1 MRDLIRQIVQGYKS
15 LKLASQDEGYVL
27 FIGEE
32 PDTKQPVAIKILP
45 RTLSNDPQIA
55 KRFDGL
61 ARTIRQLNHPN
72 IATVRSVG
80 EQAGLPY
87 MVTRIVE
94 GAQPL
99 ASKLDQ
105 PWAVDQAADVVAQV
119 GQALEHA
126 YNKGIVHGSL
136 SPDNIAVQN
145 NGKVQVSDLGLGSL
159 LDLVGGP
166 VKRAMSPY
174 LAPER
179 VSGAPAE
186 APADVYSLGAILY
199 SLLTK
204 RSPQVIRGEVTP
216 PSRYN
221 PDVPPSMDQVVVKAL
236 APAPGDRYP
245 DVKSFLAALGAVVLV
260 PATKPS
266 TAGIGGVRCPRCGA
280 ENQTGR
286 FCRRCGA
293 RLAQASPAPA
303 PAPAQSKL
311 DEPIQITKIDV
322 GHIELGSGIE
332 LQKTAIAQP
341 TTVATGE
348 VQSQFPE
355 PLKMPDVDDSALWPT
370 EKDQW
375 LIPMP
380 EPLAMPVIDWAE
392 AAPPVPQVPAIDDTK
407 IGEEND

>member
-45 RTLSNDPQIA
+45 RALGNDPQIA

-61 ARTIRQLNHPN
+61 AKTIRQLNHPN
-72 IATVRSVG
+72 IASVRTVG
-80 EQAGLPY
+80 EKAGLPY
-87 MVTRIVE
+87 MVTRIIE

-99 ASKLDQ
+99 AAKLDQ
-105 PWAVDQAADVVAQV
+105 PWAVDQAAEVVMQV

-136 SPDNIAVQN
+136 SPDNIAVQD
-145 NGKVQVSDLGLGSL
+145 NGKVQVNDFGLGSL
-159 LDLVGGP
+159 LDLVGAP
-166 VKRAMSPY
+166 VRRALSPY

-179 VSGAPAE
+179 AAGAPAT
-186 APADVYSLGAILY
+186 ASADVYSLGAILY

-204 RSPQVIRGEVTP
+204 RPPQVVKGEVTP

-221 PDVPPSMDQVVVKAL
+221 PDVPAAMDQVVVRALAL
-236 APAPGDRYP
+236 APADRYA

-260 PATKPS
+260 PATQQAAAA
-266 TAGIGGVRCPRCGA
+266 TGGVRCAKCGA

-286 FCRRCGA
+286 FCRKCGA
-293 RLAQASPAPA
+293 RLVQGSPAPA
-303 PAPAQSKL
+303 RAPAQSKL
-311 DEPIQITKIDV
+311 DEPIQITRIEV
-322 GHIELGSGIE
+322 GHIEVGSGVE
-332 LQKTAIAQP
+332 LHKTVIAQP
-341 TTVATGE
+341 SMVATGE
-348 VQSQFPE
+348 LQSQFPE

-370 EKDQW
+370 ADDQW
-375 LIPMP
+375 VITMP
-380 EPLAMPVIDWAE
+380 EPPAMPVIDWAE
-392 AAPPVPQVPAIDDTK
+392 IAPPMPQVPTMDDVRAS
-407 IGEEND
+407 EENG